1 MRIKPIVGQF
11 IFLLTLS
18 LGLIFLDFYFQGKN
32 ALKQYLTTV
41 ARPIYQIVDYPYQ
54 ATEWLSGWFSDR
66 QELTQTVEALELEN
80 ALLKIKLQQLES
92 NIYIEKTR
100 QAQADAAKKFTQ
112 KILFANILNVNLE
125 RHSQK
130 IVVDKGQKDSVYL
143 GQPVIDQDGIIGQV
157 TELSVAHS
165 IITLITDA
173 TQSTPVLVKRN
184 ALRTLLYGTGQLDL
198 MEIKFLGA
206 EADIR
211 EGDFLIS
218 SGIGNRYPT
227 GYPVAQVVKINRD
240 DNESFLD
247 IAARP
252 LAKLNHGEQVL
263 MIWPHSNKQSP
274 NPHYDSIDEAL
285 SLNQH
290 KAVR

>member
-1 MRIKPIVGQF
+1 LF
-11 IFLLTLS
+11 FLS
-18 LGLIFLDFYFQGKN
+18 LSVGLIFVDFYFQGKN
-32 ALKQYLTTV
+32 TLKQYLTTV

-54 ATEWLSGWFSDR
+54 ATEWLSGWFTDR
-66 QELTQTVEALELEN
+66 QELTISLEELELEN

-92 NIYIEKTR
+92 NLYLEKTR
-100 QAQADAAKKFTQ
+100 QAQSDAAKKFTQ
-112 KILFANILNVNLE
+112 KILSANILNVNIE

-143 GQPVIDQDGIIGQV
+143 GQPVIDKDGIIGQV

-173 TQSTPVLVKRN
+173 SQSTPVLVKRN
-184 ALRTLLYGTGQLDL
+184 ALRTLLYGTGRLDL

-206 EADIR
+206 QADIK
-211 EGDFLIS
+211 EGDLLIS

-240 DNESFLD
+240 ANESFLD
-247 IAARP
+247 ISARP
-252 LAKLNHGEQVL
+252 LAQLDHGEQVL
-263 MIWPHSNKQSP
+263 MIWPNSSEQRP
-274 NPHYDSIDEAL
+274 NPHYDSSDEAL

-290 KAVR
+290 RVTK